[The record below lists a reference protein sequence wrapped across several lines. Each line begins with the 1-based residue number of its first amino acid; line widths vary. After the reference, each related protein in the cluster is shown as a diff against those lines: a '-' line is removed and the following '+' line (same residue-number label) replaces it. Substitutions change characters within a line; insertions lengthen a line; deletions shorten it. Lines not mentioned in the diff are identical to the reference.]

1 MGSVSD
7 RNPPQP
13 CYARPL
19 LPRGDFLQ
27 EMRIKVIDSSR
38 MHSQKF
44 PSWEGWP
51 VGSGWVRRSVLK
63 WITLAIMGMVL
74 TGAIAQLR
82 KISTTF
88 ARYPQ
93 PQAILILDG
102 GKNRVPKAALFAQE
116 HPRLPILI
124 SGNCSH
130 RPAVKTTFATARL
143 SHRVHY
149 DLRATDTLTNFT
161 TLVDDFSELG
171 IHHVYL
177 VTSTAHMGRA
187 RAIATLVFGSR
198 GIVVTPVALPEIGEV
213 AESELKSVRDR
224 LRALLW
230 LTTRKTG
237 SEFNAQLNHFPG
249 GMSCLFQFRKKQAE
263 G

>member
-1 MGSVSD
+1 MGV
-7 RNPPQP
+7 
-13 CYARPL
+13 
-19 LPRGDFLQ
+19 
-27 EMRIKVIDSSR
+27 
-38 MHSQKF
+38 
-44 PSWEGWP
+44 
-51 VGSGWVRRSVLK
+51 VL
-63 WITLAIMGMVL
+63 VC
-74 TGAIAQLR
+74 AIALSR

-88 ARYPQ
+88 ARYPH

-102 GKNRVPKAALFAQE
+102 GRNRVPKAALFARE
-116 HPRLPILI
+116 HPNLPILI

-130 RPAVKTTFATARL
+130 RPAVKTTFATNQL

-161 TLVDDFSELG
+161 TLVDDLAALN
-171 IHHVYL
+171 IRHVYL
-177 VTSTAHMGRA
+177 VTSSAHMGRA

-198 GIVVTPVALPEIGEV
+198 GIVVTPVALPAIEEA
-213 AESELKSVRDR
+213 AESDLKIVRDR

-230 LTTRKTG
+230 LTTGQTG
-237 SEFNAQLNHFPG
+237 REFNAQLNHFPG